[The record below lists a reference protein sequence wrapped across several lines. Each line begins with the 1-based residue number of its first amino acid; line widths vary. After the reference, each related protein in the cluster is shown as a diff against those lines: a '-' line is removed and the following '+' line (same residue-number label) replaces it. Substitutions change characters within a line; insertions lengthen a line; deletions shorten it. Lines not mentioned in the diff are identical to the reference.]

1 MITTIIACLVIAA
14 VVSVC
19 AAALALDAKSADAEP
34 KPKDDHPD
42 MWSGGGAL

>member
-19 AAALALDAKSADAEP
+19 AAALALDARNASAETA
-34 KPKDDHPD
+34 DDDYWH
-42 MWSGGGAL
+42 GG